1 MTRCCRSGIL
11 LLVKFQNT
19 VSTNLAARSRGA
31 HHAQLHMQ
39 LSFYFQ
45 KITESLRKYFNLQFF
60 KYLLFTSM
68 NNRQKENWKLHFY
81 KNFFPDSPKCVG
93 KSVFDLVKGKTNFL
107 KFLFIFKI
115 KEGIPPWRRL
125 QKCYLKMLFI
135 KNTFYT
141 K

>member
-1 MTRCCRSGIL
+1 MTRFCRSGIL

-68 NNRQKENWKLHFY
+68 NNRQKENWKLNFY
-81 KNFFPDSPKCVG
+81 KKTFFQTPQNAWAK
-93 KSVFDLVKGKTNFL
+93 VFLTWS
-107 KFLFIFKI
+107 
-115 KEGIPPWRRL
+115 KEK
-125 QKCYLKMLFI
+125 Q
-135 KNTFYT
+135 TF
-141 K
+141 